1 MERANI
7 LIIDDEHAIA
17 QMTSL
22 ILKKRGYEI
31 TSCASA
37 EEALEILNTFKPDLI
52 ILDNLLGGKTGL
64 KFCHEIKSDSATSSV
79 PILITTGQ
87 KFNLKNLSAEQK
99 FLKPDDILTK
109 PFEIEDLIKKVQK
122 LIK

>member
-1 MERANI
+1 MNKKI